1 MKKYPHQVN
10 IMIAMTHLLSK
21 KKQSLVAML
30 GVTFG
35 ISMFI
40 TMISFMTGVNEY
52 MMELTLNDM
61 PHVRMYHPIENKTI
75 PMDNLTKDA
84 DMVVLHHPKPKREL
98 PKLKDGMMILD
109 EIRHDDKVSGALA
122 QVSSQVFYNNG
133 PVKIPGV
140 IVGTDILAE
149 NELYNVEEKMQEGTI
164 TNLLTNQDG
173 ILLGIGLAKKLGAA
187 YGDRISLTTPEG
199 QTFFFRVMGVFAF
212 GMGAVDDVRSYT
224 SLSTVQ
230 KLLQVDPSYITDIH
244 IKLKDYNDAKSLALQ
259 YEQVYGYK
267 NEDWETANEAIVV
280 GEVIRNTMTYVVSI
294 TMLIVAGFG
303 IYNIMNMNIINKMR
317 DIAILKATGFEGG
330 DVSKIFLIQ
339 SMIIG
344 ICGGLLGLGLGFLFS
359 WLINQVP
366 FPENDFIN
374 IETFPVNFKSH
385 HYALGLIFGT
395 MTTFLAGWFP
405 ARKAARIDP
414 VDIIRG

>member
-1 MKKYPHQVN
+1 MKQYPHQVN
-10 IMIAMTHLLSK
+10 TMIAMTHLLSK

-61 PHVRMYHPIENKTI
+61 PHVRIYHPIENKTV
-75 PMDNLTKDA
+75 PMKALTKEA
-84 DMVVLHHPKPKREL
+84 DWVILHHPKPKREL
-98 PKLKDGMMILD
+98 PKLKDGMMILE
-109 EIRHDDKVSGALA
+109 EIRQDSRISGALA

-133 PVKIPGV
+133 PVKIPGM

-149 NELYNVEEKMQEGTI
+149 NELYNVEEKMQEGSI

-173 ILLGIGLAKKLGAA
+173 ILLGVGLAKKLGAA
-187 YGDRISLTTPEG
+187 YGDRISLATPEG

-244 IKLKDYNDAKSLALQ
+244 IKLRDYNEAKGIAKE
-259 YEQVYGYK
+259 YEQAYGYK

-344 ICGGLLGLGLGFLFS
+344 VCGGLLGLGLGFTFS

-374 IETFPVNFKSH
+374 IDTFPVNFKVH

-395 MTTFLAGWFP
+395 MTTFFAGWFP
-405 ARKAARIDP
+405 ARKASKIDP